1 MNNMSM
7 IKKVATLS
15 VLCSILVHA
24 TADVATIIKSISA
37 EQAKKVLGWNPNYAL
52 HRYTGALEN
61 GDDVA
66 IYCHGVGENQD
77 HVGLRLHYGLIEG
90 HVIAFDFADVN
101 ENKGFNITQTSFG
114 QEHDTQAL
122 LYLLK
127 QLDDAG
133 SVPRFHLYG
142 YSRGGAVVL
151 NAMKQLQC
159 YRKHK
164 KLMKKLK
171 ISPSQARSILDKIK
185 AGTVILDCPLLDM
198 REVTKARFAGFN
210 GFMDVIFGPFVTGFK
225 YVPWNDQGIKSAFHC
240 QELDLALLVHF
251 QQPDTIVTNACDT
264 EFYELIKGPRTQCVI
279 GNDGGHFHKGETL
292 APAIRE
298 FRRVYG
304 GSYKKA

>member
-1 MNNMSM
+1 MKFNHYIPKAAMLSLLFCA
-7 IKKVATLS
+7 IAHAVHDTAVTLR
-15 VLCSILVHA
+15 
-24 TADVATIIKSISA
+24 SIS
-37 EQAKKVLGWNPNYAL
+37 EEHVKKVLGWNP
-52 HRYTGALEN
+52 RYTFYACTLAREN
-61 GDDVA
+61 GDDVT
-66 IYCHGVGENQD
+66 IYCHGVNENQD

-101 ENKGFNITQTSFG
+101 ENKGFNVTQTSFG

-133 SVPRFHLYG
+133 SLPRFHLYG

-151 NAMKQLQC
+151 NAIKQLKC

-171 ISPSQARSILDKIK
+171 ISPAQARSILDKIK

-198 REVTKARFAGFN
+198 REVTKARFTGFN
-210 GFMDVIFGPFVTGFK
+210 GFMDVIVGPFVTGFK
-225 YVPWNDQGIKSAFHC
+225 YAPWNDQGIKSAFHC
-240 QELDLALLVHF
+240 QELDLALLIHF
-251 QQPDTIVTNACDT
+251 QQPDKIVTNACD
-264 EFYELIKGPRTQCVI
+264 EKFYELIKGARTECVI

-298 FRRVYG
+298 FRKVYG
-304 GSYKKA
+304 GSYKGK

>member
-7 IKKVATLS
+7 VKKVAMVSL
-15 VLCSILVHA
+15 LCSMFAQALS
-24 TADVATIIKSISA
+24 DVATALRALSPASI
-37 EQAKKVLGWNPNYAL
+37 KKVLGWNPNYTFY
-52 HRYTGALEN
+52 RYTGDIEN
-61 GDDVA
+61 PDDLI

-77 HVGLRLHYGLIEG
+77 HVALRLHYGLIEG
-90 HVIAFDFADVN
+90 HVIAFDFADVKQD
-101 ENKGFNITQTSFG
+101 KGFNITQASFG

-151 NAMKQLQC
+151 NAIKQLQC

-164 KLMKKLK
+164 KLMKKIK

-198 REVTKARFAGFN
+198 REVTKARFPGFN
-210 GFMDVIFGPFVTGFK
+210 GFMDVILGPLMTGFK
-225 YVPWNDQGIKSAFHC
+225 YAPWNDQGIKSAFHC
-240 QELDLALLVHF
+240 KELDLALLVHF
-251 QQPDTIVTNACDT
+251 QQSDTIVTNACDI
-264 EFYELIKGPRTQCVI
+264 EFYEFIKGARTQCVM

-298 FRRVYG
+298 FRKVYG
-304 GSYKKA
+304 GSYKRA